1 MAGPC
6 FTLYYKNSNF
16 VPIEAVRNKLNNLFS
31 ARQTLHKHNRVR
43 ELDNGWELFLDMSL
57 ISMHPSSKR
66 RKSRGLTGMIL
77 LSHSSQNEFEYISNA
92 EKRSLTDN
100 LGFVPQWSWTGC
112 AMCKDD
118 KDIDGL
124 YFLMDFLIN
133 EFGGFQKLNKTNGS
147 LLSKEDSNSISY
159 VEFRDYEEY
168 FGKRNISDEEK
179 RQYEQ
184 YIPLTSY
191 YMINSSKTSF
201 RNLDY

>member
-1 MAGPC
+1 MP
-6 FTLYYKNSNF
+6 
-16 VPIEAVRNKLNNLFS
+16 
-31 ARQTLHKHNRVR
+31 
-43 ELDNGWELFLDMSL
+43 L
-57 ISMHPSSKR
+57 ITMPPSSKR
-66 RKSRGLTGMIL
+66 RKSKGFTGMIL
-77 LSHSSQNEFEYISNA
+77 LSHSSQNEFKDISNA

-112 AMCKDD
+112 AMCKED

-133 EFGGFQKLNKTNGS
+133 EFGGFQKLNKINDG
-147 LLSKEDSNSISY
+147 LLLKEDSNSISY
-159 VEFRDYEEY
+159 VELRDYEAY

>member
-6 FTLYYKNSNF
+6 FTLYYENSNF
-16 VPIEAVRNKLNNLFS
+16 APIEAVRNKLNDLILT
-31 ARQTLHKHNRVR
+31 RQTPHKYSRVR
-43 ELDNGWELFLDMSL
+43 EQDNGWELFLDMSL
-57 ISMHPSSKR
+57 ISMHPSSKK
-66 RKSRGLTGMIL
+66 RKSKGLTGMIL

-112 AMCKDD
+112 TMCKED

-124 YFLMDFLIN
+124 YFLLDFLIN
-133 EFGGFQKLNKTNGS
+133 EFGGFQKLKRIKSS
-147 LLSKEDSNSISY
+147 LQQTELNFMKNIR
-159 VEFRDYEEY
+159 FRDYEAY
-168 FGKRNISDEEK
+168 FGKRNVSDEEK

-184 YIPLTSY
+184 YIPLTYY
-191 YMINSSKTSF
+191 YMIDSSKTSF